1 MHWRRRFI
9 VVTVVVVLILAGLGA
24 DFWFAFVQNW
34 RPPLTGA
41 ERYGV
46 DVSAHQT
53 SCETDDPSPS
63 WEP

>member
-41 ERYGV
+41 E
-46 DVSAHQT
+46 S
-53 SCETDDPSPS
+53 
-63 WEP
+63 